1 MYDTTRKG
9 FIMKRI
15 ILILFLIMSVCI
27 GSSAYAVNWQN
38 PDIEGDQNDN
48 SILVDRDSLYKIDS
62 NFYIVWCKITNA
74 NKERLDLLYIRKSM
88 AYFPDFMPA
97 SYAIMASAEFDD
109 AGKITNYY
117 AADRYIFEKSDDWK
131 EIKPNS
137 KVQKIYNWILSLE
150 NSNEHISGNY
160 DTMNIK

>member
-1 MYDTTRKG
+1 
-9 FIMKRI
+9 MKKI
-15 ILILFLIMSVCI
+15 VLMLFLIMSLCM

-38 PDIEGDQNDN
+38 PGIDDN
-48 SILVDRDSLYKIDS
+48 SILVDRDSLYEANG
-62 NFYIVWCKITNA
+62 NFYLVWCKITNA

-88 AYFPDFMPA
+88 TDILGFTPA

-109 AGKITNYY
+109 TGKIMNYY

-137 KVQKIYNWILSLE
+137 KAQKIYNWILSLE
-150 NSNEHISGNY
+150 NSNEHISGSY